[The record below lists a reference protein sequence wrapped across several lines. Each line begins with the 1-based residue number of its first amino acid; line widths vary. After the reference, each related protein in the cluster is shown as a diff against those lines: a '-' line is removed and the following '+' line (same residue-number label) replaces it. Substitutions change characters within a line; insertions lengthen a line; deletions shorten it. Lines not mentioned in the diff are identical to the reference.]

1 MLYPLP
7 APVKTAAEALSGGGI
22 QAYLVGGCVRDIIR
36 GASPHDFDIAVPS
49 PPDVTADCFPGR
61 TLILDGVKH
70 GTVAVMIS
78 GEKIEI
84 TTFRS
89 EGGYSDGR
97 HPDAVSFTKDIISDL
112 ARRDF
117 TVNAMAIPLAG
128 GYADT
133 EKTAD
138 PFGGRDDISRRLI
151 RCVGDPYARF
161 SEDGLRVMR
170 ALRFSSVLGYDI
182 EEKTADAALRCACM
196 LGSVSRERIADEL
209 YKTAAGEHAASV
221 IDRFSGIIET
231 AAGAKAQRTEP
242 LRYAPPDPLTR
253 LILLFGSEAPNVLRR
268 LKRSRADIGTAMR
281 VTEAMDLPSRGREA
295 VYRLLI
301 RLGSGDIKRLF
312 DIKLA
317 LGEISAD
324 ERASA
329 LETADELI
337 RSSAPLS
344 EGDLALRGSDLAK
357 MGYSG
362 TQIGEIKKRL
372 FEAVVSGEARNTRDD
387 LLELVRKSP

>member
-7 APVKTAAEALSGGGI
+7 APVKTAAEAISRGGI

-49 PPDVTADCFPGR
+49 PPDVTAACFPGR

-138 PFGGRDDISRRLI
+138 PFGGRDDISRRLHLEGH
-151 RCVGDPYARF
+151 VP
-161 SEDGLRVMR
+161 
-170 ALRFSSVLGYDI
+170 
-182 EEKTADAALRCACM
+182 
-196 LGSVSRERIADEL
+196 
-209 YKTAAGEHAASV
+209 
-221 IDRFSGIIET
+221 
-231 AAGAKAQRTEP
+231 
-242 LRYAPPDPLTR
+242 
-253 LILLFGSEAPNVLRR
+253 
-268 LKRSRADIGTAMR
+268 GTW
-281 VTEAMDLPSRGREA
+281 
-295 VYRLLI
+295 
-301 RLGSGDIKRLF
+301 
-312 DIKLA
+312 
-317 LGEISAD
+317 
-324 ERASA
+324 
-329 LETADELI
+329 
-337 RSSAPLS
+337 
-344 EGDLALRGSDLAK
+344 
-357 MGYSG
+357 
-362 TQIGEIKKRL
+362 
-372 FEAVVSGEARNTRDD
+372 
-387 LLELVRKSP
+387 